1 MSGPDTP
8 IAAAERVTA
17 LGDSARGVDARA
29 AVFNDAGVGMGEAGI
44 TRLPVLAAR
53 GVAAAT
59 VDCRSARIGDARSM
73 WDTGALSQ
81 VNRSAARLGAV
92 PGLRVRDFVA
102 LPDRRGRTGTVPV
115 LRCATLTR
123 NSGAR

>member
-1 MSGPDTP
+1 M
-8 IAAAERVTA
+8 TA

-29 AVFNDAGVGMGEAGI
+29 AVFNDAGVGMDEAGI

-53 GVAAAT
+53 GVAEVA

-73 WDTGALSQ
+73 WDTGVRSH
-81 VNRSAARLGAV
+81 VNRPAARLGAV
-92 PGLRVRDFVA
+92 PGLSARDFVA
-102 LPDRRGRTGTVPV
+102 LPDRRGRTGAVPV
-115 LRCATLTR
+115 LRCATLTG